1 MNIFELLIIQPIFNL
16 LTFIYAL
23 LPGGDF
29 GVAIIVFTIIVRMLM
44 YPLVRRQL
52 HQTRMMRKLQPELKK
67 IKKAANGNR
76 QVEAMQMMDLYKRHG
91 VSPFRSIGI
100 LVLQLPVFIGLFYAI
115 RIYTTSRDQIADYTY
130 NFLENLGPIKA
141 LVENPENFDEKLFG
155 VIDLT
160 QPAIGPNGVNFVIL
174 LIVLL
179 ASVTQYYM
187 SRQTLPHDPN
197 EQPKRFRDIMKEA
210 AEGKQ
215 ADQSE
220 MNALIMQNMV
230 KIMPVLLFFIMINFP
245 GALSLYYFVSNL
257 VAVGQQAYLLK
268 QDEEELEEIAETPEA
283 TKPSPKSTSST
294 TKSAAAK
301 KREKAAQKGN
311 VTRIVAKDTKKRRK
325 S

>member
-16 LTFIYAL
+16 LTTIYAL

-29 GVAIIVFTIIVRMLM
+29 GVAIIIFTVIVRMLM

-67 IKKAANGNR
+67 IKKAADGNR
-76 QVEAMQMMDLYKRHG
+76 QVEAMQMMELYKRHG

-115 RIYTTSRDQIADYTY
+115 RIYTDKRDQIGEYTY
-130 NFLENLGPIKA
+130 NFLEVLPPVKE
-141 LVENPENFDEKLFG
+141 LVENPQNFDEKLFG
-155 VIDLT
+155 VVDLT
-160 QPAIGPNGVNFVIL
+160 QPAIGPNGVNVAIL
-174 LIVLL
+174 LLVLL

-187 SRQTLPHDPN
+187 SKQTLPHDPN
-197 EQPKRFRDIMKEA
+197 DQPKKFRDIMKAA

-220 MNALIMQNMV
+220 MNALIMTNMV

-245 GALSLYYFVSNL
+245 GALALYYTVSNL
-257 VAVGQQAYLLK
+257 VAVGQQSYLLR
-268 QDEEELEEIAETPEA
+268 QDIGELEEIADETEVTAP
-283 TKPSPKSTSST
+283 
-294 TKSAAAK
+294 TKSSKKQSSSAGK

-311 VTRIVAKDTKKRRK
+311 VTRIVASDKKQRRK